1 MSRMTV
7 RLPDSLHQQLT
18 QQAQNEGVSLN
29 QLVVYLLTRMT
40 TAADLEEQR
49 RGFESLLGRYPEGEA
64 EGALQEILAARQ
76 PTLQTA

>member
-7 RLPDSLHQQLT
+7 RLPESLHQQLA
-18 QQAQNEGVSLN
+18 QQAQKEGVSMN

-40 TAADLEEQR
+40 TLVDLDEQR
-49 RGFESLLGRYPEGEA
+49 RGFESLLGRYPKDEA

-76 PTLQTA
+76 PVLQTS